1 MRFACGVGFGLGCLH
16 CCLRQNF
23 QDGISFAMLNR
34 SSFVV
39 AAVFAGVAIGALP
52 AVAQKVYSKQDYA
65 QAERWMSY
73 NVNGLVHHT
82 IRGVDYLPDGR
93 VFYRDP
99 GVGGTAYMI
108 ADPAKASVAPAFD
121 NAKLAA
127 ALNKAMGVDAQ
138 VKVEAG
144 KLGVREYAER
154 ENGGFS
160 VTTGDGV
167 FDCDAAV
174 TACTAEPKPPA
185 EEKTPEKAGTKGAK
199 TVIARRH
206 AGEDNL
212 SPDKKMAA
220 FIRDNNLWVQVVA
233 TGEERQLTTDGVED
247 FGYATDDA
255 GWQHSD
261 GAILTWSADGKK
273 IATFQQ
279 DQRKTG
285 LMYLVPVTNR
295 HPKLEAWRYP
305 LVGDKDVTMIEPV
318 VIDVATAKMVRL
330 KIEPLEHRS
339 MECDDVS
346 CDGDGKWSDVE
357 LLAG

>member
-1 MRFACGVGFGLGCLH
+1 
-16 CCLRQNF
+16 
-23 QDGISFAMLNR
+23 MLNR
-34 SSFVV
+34 RCLF
-39 AAVFAGVAIGALP
+39 VFASVVVSAVALP
-52 AVAQKVYSKQDYA
+52 AVAQKVYTKQDYT

-73 NVNGLVHHT
+73 NVYGLVHHT
-82 IRGVDYLPDGR
+82 IRGVDYLADGR

-108 ADPAKASVAPAFD
+108 ADPAKAAVAMAFD

-127 ALNKAMGVDAQ
+127 ALNKAMGDDAGE
-138 VKVEAG
+138 KVEAA
-144 KLGVREYAER
+144 KLGVREYAVGV
-154 ENGGFS
+154 NGGFS
-160 VTTGDGV
+160 VTVDAGV

-174 TACTAEPKPPA
+174 TACTEEPKPPT
-185 EEKTPEKAGTKGAK
+185 EEKTAEKAGTKGAK
-199 TVIARRH
+199 KVIARRH
-206 AGEDNL
+206 AGDENV

-220 FIRDNNLWVQVVA
+220 FIRDNNLWVKVVA

-247 FGYATDDA
+247 FGYATDNA

-318 VIDVATAKMVRL
+318 VIDVATGKMVRL
-330 KIEPLEHRS
+330 KVPPMEHRS

-346 CDGDGKWSDVE
+346 CDGGWSME
-357 LLAG
+357 